1 MKADPKERAEHIMLV
16 DLARNDLGR
25 VCEYQSVKVVELM
38 EVERF
43 SHVMH
48 LVSRVTGQ
56 LKPGQDAYQVMR
68 ATFPAGTVSGSPK
81 VRALQILA
89 VGEPTRRGAYAGA
102 AGYFSFDGN
111 LDSCISIRTILLKS
125 GKAHV
130 QAGGGLVAD
139 STPEGEYQ
147 ESVNKAKA
155 GLAAVAAAR
164 TLA

>member
-1 MKADPKERAEHIMLV
+1 M
-16 DLARNDLGR
+16 
-25 VCEYQSVKVVELM
+25 
-38 EVERF
+38 
-43 SHVMH
+43 
-48 LVSRVTGQ
+48 
-56 LKPGQDAYQVMR
+56 
-68 ATFPAGTVSGSPK
+68 
-81 VRALQILA
+81 RALQILA
-89 VGEPTRRGAYAGA
+89 AGEPTRRGAYAGA

-111 LDSCISIRTILLKS
+111 LDSCISIRTILLKG